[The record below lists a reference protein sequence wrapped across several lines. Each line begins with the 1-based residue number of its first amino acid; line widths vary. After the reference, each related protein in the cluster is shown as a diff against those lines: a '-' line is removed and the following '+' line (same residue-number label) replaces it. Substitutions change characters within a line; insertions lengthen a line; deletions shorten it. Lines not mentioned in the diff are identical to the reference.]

1 MKKSK
6 FKIEYP
12 LSNASPN
19 ILWNS
24 IGTVYGLSE
33 WFADEVKADEN
44 ETDFI
49 FTWDNFDQKAQ
60 LVHTKPNKSIRF
72 QWHED
77 KGTDVFFE
85 MKIVA
90 SELSNDLMLSVT
102 DYAEHGEVDDAILLW
117 NKQIET
123 LKRQTGM

>member
-33 WFADEVKADEN
+33 WFADEVKEGEN
-44 ETDFI
+44 EIEYVFV
-49 FTWDNFDQKAQ
+49 WDNFEQKADLLQ
-60 LVHTKPNKSIRF
+60 KKPNKSIRF

-77 KGTDVFFE
+77 QGTDTFFE

-90 SELSNDLMLSVT
+90 SELSNDLTLSVT
-102 DYAEHGEVDDAILLW
+102 DFADHEEVDDAILLW
-117 NKQIET
+117 NKQIDT
-123 LKRQTGM
+123 LKRQIGM